1 MSQGSSVLARL
12 EELQGFMAKKGKK
25 ADGSDAGGPE
35 QVPTGID
42 DLDEIL
48 YGGIPAGS
56 AVMVSGASGSG
67 KTTTVMELACRA
79 AAAGEPA
86 VVYLTS
92 ETPERAALNHEPF
105 EFFNRKLIEDGKL
118 LLLDMDET
126 YKQLGIAHVDTGLSQ
141 EDGHKLLDAIE
152 RAVDD
157 AGAKRLVIDSI
168 ASVMAT
174 FEDENRVR
182 SFLKDMVRRFS
193 DKGVLM
199 FLTAEI
205 PPDSV
210 RYSCMGFEDGLVDGV
225 ILLSN
230 IESRGDLLRGLQIIK
245 MRGSE
250 HSRSAYVMDL
260 TQYGIILVPVL
271 KSYTKGGAE

>member
-25 ADGSDAGGPE
+25 ADGSDAGGPD
-35 QVPTGID
+35 QVPTGIE

-56 AVMVSGASGSG
+56 SVLISGASGSG

-79 AAAGEPA
+79 AAGDEPA
-86 VVYLTS
+86 VMFLTS
-92 ETPERAALNHEPF
+92 ETPARAVLNHEPF
-105 EFFNRKLIEDGKL
+105 EFFDKKLTEEGKL
-118 LLLDMDET
+118 VLLDMNET
-126 YKQLGIAHVDTGLSQ
+126 YRELGISHVDTGLSQ
-141 EDGHKLLDAIE
+141 EDGHKLLEAIE
-152 RAVDD
+152 KAVDD

-168 ASVMAT
+168 TGVLAT
-174 FEDENRVR
+174 FEDDNRVR
-182 SFLKDMVRRFS
+182 SFLKDLVRRFS
-193 DKGVLM
+193 DKGVIVL
-199 FLTAEI
+199 LTAEI

-210 RYSCMGFEDGLVDGV
+210 RYSAMGMEDALVDGV

-230 IESRGDLLRGLQIIK
+230 IESRGDLLRGFQIIK

-250 HSRSAYVMDL
+250 HSRSVFVMDI
-260 TQYGIILVPVL
+260 TPYGIILVPVL
-271 KSYTKGGAE
+271 KSYTRGGAE